1 MPVSMSL
8 HSIIEPAG
16 TLVTG
21 WKLVPKRDC
30 HAADVRNEDDIPLD
44 VACAPAPAENAPPE
58 TAPTENAP
66 AIEPASRW
74 ERPDSERELGEVG

>member
-1 MPVSMSL
+1 MSL

-44 VACAPAPAENAPPE
+44 VACAPAPAENAPEIEPE
-58 TAPTENAP
+58 
-66 AIEPASRW
+66 IEPASRW
-74 ERPDSERELGEVG
+74 EKSEPA

>member
-1 MPVSMSL
+1 MSL

-44 VACAPAPAENAPPE
+44 VACAPAPAENAPE
-58 TAPTENAP
+58 VDP
-66 AIEPASRW
+66 ASKWERTEPA
-74 ERPDSERELGEVG
+74 